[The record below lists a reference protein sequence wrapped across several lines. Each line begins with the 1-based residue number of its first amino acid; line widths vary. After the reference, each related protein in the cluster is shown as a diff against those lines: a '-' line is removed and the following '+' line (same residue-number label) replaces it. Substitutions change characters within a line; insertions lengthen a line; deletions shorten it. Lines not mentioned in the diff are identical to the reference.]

1 MRGRVRIFT
10 LLVAAVLWLSC
21 PGALA
26 EFSPR
31 YEQLFAG
38 DHMTLEISGQL
49 NSLSTLSSRSLEIV
63 NGWLE
68 GLTLRVSAGKNDAM
82 AVLKNGERLI
92 SAFVERQAGY
102 TLTAFQP
109 SGGAYLTNPDGPDA
123 LQLIAGE
130 TPALPDLTVLPALYG
145 KAAPA
150 MYAALEN
157 YVTPK
162 KMREHTSIKNANAS
176 TSYMNYL
183 FPDGKLNEAWPEVLE
198 AILPY
203 VKEAFKAQP
212 DLYED
217 VEGLLKA
224 LTFSD
229 ECRFKRF
236 LDKEGNELGFQFTG
250 KAERDGDKRKVTM
263 YGGWTPDKGGYFS
276 VNLAGVGSKNSMKG
290 SLSVK
295 LTAKQNVTT
304 LDADG
309 SLDRVMNGRSTAYT
323 LNAALKNE
331 AGEEQEH
338 WTGKISCSEKEHG
351 IKSAWTLWPDMT
363 FTENGLEGD
372 VSVQRKTGSDVT
384 LEAKVHALLTAGEA
398 EGSFGIHSAKDLR
411 GLTAEKARASAL
423 SEVAPLTGALAPL
436 VAELNESERTL
447 LLHELRTDAWMNG
460 PSVPVPDAAEDN
472 WVVEEDDLE

>member
-1 MRGRVRIFT
+1 MRGRVRIFS
-10 LLVAAVLWLSC
+10 LLMAAVLWLSC

-31 YEQLFAG
+31 YEQLAAG

-68 GLTLRVSAGKNDAM
+68 GLALRVSAGRRDAV
-82 AVLKNGERLI
+82 AVMKNGESLI

-109 SGGAYLTNPDGPDA
+109 SGEAYLTDPAGPDA
-123 LQLIAGE
+123 LQLIGGE
-130 TPALPDLTVLPALYG
+130 TTQLPDLTVLPALYM

-150 MYAALEN
+150 LYAALEN

-162 KMREHTSIKNANAS
+162 KVRESTSIKNANAAAF
-176 TSYMNYL
+176 YINYQ
-183 FPDGKLNEAWPEVLE
+183 FPDGKFNEAWPETLE

-203 VKEAFKAQP
+203 VKEAFKMQP

-217 VEGLLKA
+217 MEGLLRG

-263 YGGWTPDKGGYFS
+263 YGGYTPGKGGYVS
-276 VNLAGVGSKNSMKG
+276 VNLAGVGSKNSLKG

-295 LTAKQNVTT
+295 LTTKQNVTT
-304 LDADG
+304 LDAEG
-309 SLDRVMNGRSTAYT
+309 SLNRVLNGRSTAYT

-331 AGEEQEH
+331 TGEEEEH
-338 WTGKISCSEKEHG
+338 WTGKITCSEKEHG
-351 IKSAWTLWPDMT
+351 IKTAWTLSPDMT

-384 LEAKVHALLTAGEA
+384 LEARIHALLTVGEE
-398 EGSFGIHSAKDLR
+398 EGAFGIHSAKDLR
-411 GLTAEKARASAL
+411 GLTEEKARASAL
-423 SEVAPLTGALAPL
+423 SELAPLTGALAPL
-436 VAELNESERTL
+436 AAELKEDERTL
-447 LLHELRTDAWMNG
+447 LLHELRTNAWMNG
-460 PSVPVPDAAEDN
+460 PSVPVPDAVEDS
-472 WVVEEDDLE
+472 WIVEEDDLE